1 MSSREPVGHWPLGAN
16 RWDHGVDDPSTIEA
30 GTCAE
35 GSSETGEIDA
45 EIDDI
50 DDIDVDLP

>member
-30 GTCAE
+30 EVPALNLAE
-35 GSSETGEIDA
+35 FIKVNRPFTKF
-45 EIDDI
+45 
-50 DDIDVDLP
+50 